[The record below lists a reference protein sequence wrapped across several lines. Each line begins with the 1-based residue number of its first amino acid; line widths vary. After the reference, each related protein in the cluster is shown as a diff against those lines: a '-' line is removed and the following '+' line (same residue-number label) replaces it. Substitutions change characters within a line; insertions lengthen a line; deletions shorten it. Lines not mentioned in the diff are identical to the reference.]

1 MDLSQKKLEIIEDL
15 SSVCMSP
22 KEIAIILDVDTA
34 NFLNEVID
42 DTSEAYRAMQKGFLK
57 TKLKY
62 QRDIF
67 SAEIEPDIMHEQKK
81 MIDNFNSQL
90 IRDINS

>member
-1 MDLSQKKLEIIEDL
+1 
-15 SSVCMSP
+15 
-22 KEIAIILDVDTA
+22 
-34 NFLNEVID
+34 
-42 DTSEAYRAMQKGFLK
+42 MQKGFLK

-67 SAEIEPDIMHEQKK
+67 SAEIEPDIMYEQKK

>member
-1 MDLSQKKLEIIEDL
+1 MDLSPKKLEIIEDL

>member
-1 MDLSQKKLEIIEDL
+1 MDLSPKKLEIIEDL

-42 DTSEAYRAMQKGFLK
+42 ETSEAYRAMQKGFLK

-67 SAEIEPDIMHEQKK
+67 SAEIEPDIMCEQKK